1 MEEKFAP
8 QATKAEKIPLK
19 EKIAYGMGDVGNN
32 FLFDLG
38 QIYLLKF
45 YTDIMG
51 LPAVAAGLVFLI
63 TKIFDA
69 FADISVGTWV
79 DSRKRGIGGKFR
91 PFMIYGALPL
101 GVMTIVSFTNP
112 GFATNGNL
120 YWAYFTYMLFGL
132 LYTIV
137 NVPYGSMASAMTQD
151 PNERA
156 QLASFRQG
164 GATTGLLIT
173 TVAFIPIVK
182 MFNDQTTGYLAATTV
197 FAVLGTAVFLYCAM
211 NIKERIVV
219 EKPKEVKGSIVKSFA
234 GLLKNKP
241 FLILCVINLLTFS
254 AFNVKL
260 AVQVYYC
267 QYVLNDVSILPYM
280 GFFSIG
286 CVFFGVAAVPAMV
299 KRFGKKGTYMIGCAI
314 WAVGDILNY
323 AFASTT
329 FSFIG
334 LSCVAF
340 FGTAF
345 VNTLNW
351 ACIADA
357 VEYGEWKTGTRSEG
371 IVYSSFTFFRK
382 TSSAIAGFLPG
393 VVLGYTGYVANA
405 VQSASAIAGIKGLMF
420 LYSGALVIVA
430 IVVMGLWYPLS
441 DKRYGEILTEL
452 IQRRAKN
459 TVAS

>member
-1 MEEKFAP
+1 MQKTVTPTLQTEKL
-8 QATKAEKIPLK
+8 PLK
-19 EKIAYGMGDVGNN
+19 EKIAYGMGDLGNN
-32 FLFDLG
+32 FLYDLG

-51 LPAVAAGLVFLI
+51 LPAVMAGLVFLV
-63 TKIFDA
+63 TKLFDA

-101 GVMTIVSFTNP
+101 GLMTIVSFINP
-112 GFATNGNL
+112 GFATHGNL

-132 LYTIV
+132 LYSIV
-137 NVPYGSMASAMTQD
+137 NIPYGSMASSMTQD

-156 QLASFRQG
+156 QLGSFRQAG
-164 GATTGLLIT
+164 SNAGLLIT
-173 TVAFIPIVK
+173 TVAFIPIVN
-182 MFNDQTTGYLAATTV
+182 MFSNHATGYLAAATF
-197 FAVLGTAVFLYCAM
+197 FAICGTLIFIYSAK
-211 NIKERIVV
+211 NINERVVV
-219 EKPKEVKGSIVKSFA
+219 EKAKEAKVSIGKSFA

-241 FLILCVINLLTFS
+241 LIILCFINLLTFS

-267 QYVLNDVSILPYM
+267 QYVLKDISILPYM

-286 CVFFGVAAVPAMV
+286 CVFLGVAAVPAMV
-299 KRFGKKGTYMIGCAI
+299 RRFGKKGTYMMGCAI
-314 WAVGDILNY
+314 WAVGDILN
-323 AFASTT
+323 FVFSSTT
-329 FSFIG
+329 FSFIA

-345 VNTLNW
+345 VNSLNW
-351 ACIADA
+351 ACVADA
-357 VEYGEWKTGTRSEG
+357 VEYGEWKTGNRSEG

-382 TSSAIAGFLPG
+382 TSSALAGFLPG

-405 VQSASAIAGIKGLMF
+405 VQSASAVAGIKGLMF
-420 LYSGALVIVA
+420 LYSGTLVIVA
-430 IVVMGLWYPLS
+430 IFVMGLWYPLS
-441 DKRYGEILTEL
+441 DKRYREILAEL
-452 IQRRAKN
+452 IQRKTNN
-459 TVAS
+459 TIES